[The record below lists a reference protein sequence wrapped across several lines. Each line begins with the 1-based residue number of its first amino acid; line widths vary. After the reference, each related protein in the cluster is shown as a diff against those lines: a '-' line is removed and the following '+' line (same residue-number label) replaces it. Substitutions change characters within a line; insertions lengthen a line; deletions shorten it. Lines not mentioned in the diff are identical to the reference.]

1 MASNFD
7 FMTKYW
13 PDIAQMGKM
22 AELYLYADA
31 NACIFKIGVLAERIA
46 QEICQFEK
54 IELPEQTTHADRIR
68 ALKYADILPKRIDDM
83 FYTLRKARNDAVHM
97 GLDSQER
104 AASLLQLAF
113 NLCCWMMEVYGDWEF
128 SMPEYVHPEDKS
140 QSSDFV
146 KILEEQ
152 EEKINA
158 LIAAVEAITTAAST
172 SSKEERAEK
181 ADKVA
186 KELPLTDEETDGVGD
201 ASIRMDVAVLPVI
214 NYAMQQNGAVAIQ
227 SITIENNTDSIIE
240 DVEIS
245 ITSTPGFA
253 IPFSRHVDHL
263 PANKTITIT
272 RPNLILN
279 ANYLAGMT
287 EKVSGVLHVSLK
299 SGENELFADNVET
312 TILAFD
318 EWHGLSIYPELL
330 ATFVTPNHPE
340 LAKIIARATEHLGQW
355 TGDTSMD
362 AYQSQDPNRVLN
374 QAAAIFTAI
383 KEQAISYVV
392 PPASFERV
400 GQRVRLC
407 DMVLQQKL
415 GTCLDLTLLYASC
428 LEAVGL
434 HPILIST
441 VGHIFT
447 GVWLEEKMFPES
459 VQDDYSL
466 ITKRL
471 ASGVNEIAVVE
482 TTCVTTGKDVSF
494 DTAKLAG
501 EQNLT
506 TQQVEYIID
515 VHRARMSGISPL
527 PQRVHS
533 QSGWEIIHDVSFK
546 EETMSAPTQLDETI
560 KIDPNAQDSNL
571 PKKVQ
576 WERKLLDLGM
586 RNTLINLRMTKT
598 QLPILT
604 SSLDALENALADGSD
619 FTILPKPSDWRLDEF
634 SFEALHE
641 KGATGI
647 VKAEFENKRLRSVLT
662 EGELSKAIKGL
673 YRTAKAALEENG
685 ANTLYLAL
693 GMLRWYESK
702 RSTKPRYAPVIL
714 VPIEMVRKS
723 AAQGYVI
730 RLRDDE
736 PQMNITLLEKLKQDF
751 GIIVKGV
758 DPLPADEHGIDIR
771 RVLTI
776 LRKAVMEQAHWD
788 VLETAS
794 IGIFSFSQFVM
805 WNDIRNR
812 TDDLM
817 RNKVVRSLIE
827 GRLTWDAQPL
837 EIGDHVNEDNVLL
850 PMPADASQLYAI
862 QAACREESFVLHGPP
877 GTGKSQ
883 TITSLIAN
891 ALAAGKSVLF
901 VAEKMAALEVVQK
914 RLESVGIGPFCLE
927 LHSNKSKKK
936 DVLEQ
941 LRKATE
947 VTKTQT
953 AEEYAAKAEQLAV
966 MRAELD
972 SYAQQLHKILNCGSN
987 LYSLINEYELY
998 KDAPDIEAFDRE
1010 FIRKLN
1016 RGSLEQ
1022 QQLVVERMVAAAREV
1037 KHPHNHPLQRV
1048 SCTQYTQSIRASLQ
1062 PTVKAYLKQ
1071 ISSMQKYVAQFVDV
1085 LGEKQ
1090 PENFDDL
1097 QRLSSIASNMAC
1109 WYDMPNAWSKVTLPQ
1124 QYFENVRKLAQH
1136 AINANGLE
1144 AQLLNTFDPS
1154 LLSLDG
1160 AAMFAEF
1167 VSVSAKWLLPKMLGL
1182 NKLAKTLSAYAK
1194 APVDKEKVREYI
1206 VALRDYQQEK
1216 KAVEDLLQSYG
1227 PDLGVLYSGK
1237 ETNWKEISQLATVA
1251 QNSAQTLYE
1260 IQGNYDLMH
1269 QYCGNPELRT
1279 VIIGLWSEFAAFAEA
1294 KNALDN
1300 LLGIVKSSHERWL
1313 DEQYVLGQNI
1323 LAHADELKEWIAY
1336 SGTATEA
1343 RNMGLSNL
1351 VDCYEGGAAHDEIYR
1366 SYKKAILQGL
1376 ISDAIDEGDSLN
1388 QFSCAVFNKKIEQYK
1403 RMDQEWTRL
1412 SQQEA
1417 YCRLA
1422 SKVPNFTREA
1432 AHSSELGILQRC
1444 IKSGGRGT
1452 SIRKLFDQIPN
1463 LLSRLCPCMLM
1474 SPISAA
1480 QYLDPKREPFD
1491 IVVFDEASQLPTCK
1505 AVGVLARG
1513 KDAII
1518 VGDPKQMPPT
1528 SFFATNTVDE
1538 DNLEAEDLESIL
1550 DDCLAL
1556 NMPQSH
1562 LLWHYRSRH
1571 ESLIAFSNSQF
1582 YENKLFTFPSVN
1594 DRESKVQIVY
1604 VDGVFDRGKTRTNKA
1619 EAEAVVAEIK
1629 RRFGDSQ
1636 LSKQSVGI
1644 VTFNISQQHLI
1655 DDLLTEACTQDPELE
1670 AWAFNGDEP
1679 LFIKN
1684 LENVQGD
1691 ERDVILFSIGF
1702 GPDENGKIY
1711 MNFGPLNREGGWRR
1725 LNVAV
1730 SRARCEMKVF
1740 STMRPDQLDLNR
1752 TKAEGVAALRS
1763 FLEYAEG
1770 RTVALDEAATQKQ
1783 LRNHAGIADAICN
1796 ALKAE
1801 GYETDLSVGRSEYRI
1816 DIGVVDPEHPDQYIL
1831 GIMLDGS
1838 SYGAAKTTRDR
1849 EIAQVNVLN
1858 GLGWNIHRV
1867 WCMDWW
1873 DNSAKELN
1881 RIMEQLHDVQNGK
1894 KDLTTESTDVIEEA
1908 NKLMHVAAVENAL
1921 QSVEQI
1927 RVAPMYV
1934 PTIVPVRFMSAD
1946 AFIEPWNERDIQSK
1960 ISLVVQTEAPLSLSM
1975 LTKRVVQS
1983 YGIARA
1989 GSRIQAHMNA
1999 ILRYMNLKSTRQ
2011 EDTVFYWMADQDP
2024 DAYIGFRAS
2033 GEGENHRDVRDVP
2046 VQEVANAVCAVLYEQ
2061 ISMGQEDLLRET
2073 AKKLGYTRLG
2083 GNVLSVLALG
2093 IQYAQ
2098 KCGRIEPGNNGALV
2112 LTKAGMTFAEATV
2125 QTFLVEEY
2133 PTEVNIATTGGAP
2146 TAKATTR
2153 KTLTWDEYYSKL
2165 YEWSES
2171 TMASRVSA
2179 LTSIGKHEE
2188 VFEVIGSLDNEAG
2201 ALKLVKKA
2209 LELGLR
2215 FSLKQIT
2222 EIECYLSAK
2231 GAVQLVESLEN
2242 VDELR
2247 DTNAV
2252 CDVIEDIEH
2261 EEAKKALVLK
2271 VVTSGVKF
2279 RLADAIRIVG
2289 FIDEESCEL
2298 MVRNLREED
2307 YQGGSSQLCEAA
2319 RELEYDSC
2327 CELFIQLAMQKGIR
2341 FDPADI
2347 VDMDGYIDGDLLGEM
2362 VQTSTGPFTKS
2373 QLEEIQY
2380 SLSKDV
2386 RQKAARRSQVTLD

>member
-1 MASNFD
+1 MASNFE
-7 FMTKYW
+7 FLAKYW
-13 PDIAQMGKM
+13 PDMAQIGKM

-31 NACIFKIGVLAERIA
+31 NACIYKIGVLAERVA
-46 QEICQFEK
+46 QEICAFEK
-54 IELPEQTTHADRIR
+54 IDLPEQTTHADRIR
-68 ALKYADILPKRIDDM
+68 AMKYADLLPKRVDDM

-104 AASLLQLAF
+104 AGALLHLAF
-113 NLCCWMMEVYGDWEF
+113 NLCCWLMEVYGDWDF
-128 SMPEYVHPEDKS
+128 NAPEYKVPEDAT
-140 QSSDFV
+140 QNADFV
-146 KILEEQ
+146 QVLQAQ
-152 EEKINA
+152 EDKINA
-158 LIAAVEAITTAAST
+158 LMAAVEEIRTAASDT
-172 SSKEERAEK
+172 PKNDRAEK
-181 ADKVA
+181 ANQAA
-186 KELPLTDEETDGVGD
+186 KELPLTAEETDCIGD
-201 ASIRMDVAVLPVI
+201 EPIRMDVAVLPVI

-227 SITIENNTDSIIE
+227 SITIENTTDAIIE
-240 DVEIS
+240 DVDIEI
-245 ITSTPGFA
+245 TATPAFA
-253 IPFSRHVDHL
+253 LPFTRHIDHL
-263 PANKTITIT
+263 PANKTITIS
-272 RPNLILN
+272 RPKLILN
-279 ANYLAGMT
+279 GEYLAGMT
-287 EKVSGVLHVSLK
+287 EKITGVLHIELKTADKVLVS
-299 SGENELFADNVET
+299 DNAET
-312 TILAFD
+312 TVFAFD
-318 EWHGLSIYPELL
+318 EWHGVGLYPELL

-340 LAKIIARATEHLGQW
+340 LARIIARATEFLGQW

-362 AYQSQDPNRVLN
+362 GYQSQDPNRVLS

-383 KEQAISYVV
+383 KEQAIAYVV

-434 HPILIST
+434 HPLLITT

-447 GVWLEEKMFPES
+447 GVWLEEKMFPEC
-459 VQDDYSL
+459 VQDDFSL

-482 TTCVTTGKDVSF
+482 TTAVTTGKDLSF
-494 DTAKLAG
+494 DNARAIG

-515 VHRARMSGISPL
+515 VHRARMSRISPL
-527 PQRVHS
+527 PQRIHTAG
-533 QSGWEIIHDVSFK
+533 GWEVKHDTSFK
-546 EETMSAPTQLDETI
+546 EENMSAPTKLDETI
-560 KIDPNAQDSNL
+560 VIDPNVQDNNL

-604 SSLDALENALADGSD
+604 NSLDELENALADGSD
-619 FTILPKPSDWRLDEF
+619 FTILPKPADWRLEEF
-634 SFEALHE
+634 SFEALNE
-641 KGATGI
+641 MGAAGI
-647 VKAEFENKRLRSVLT
+647 IKAEFENKRLRSVFT

-693 GMLRWYESK
+693 GMLRWFESE
-702 RSTKPRYAPVIL
+702 RSTKARYAPIIL

-723 AAQGYVI
+723 AAQGYAI

-751 GIIVKGV
+751 GIVVKGV
-758 DPLPADEHGIDIR
+758 DPLPSDEHGIDIR

-776 LRKAVMEQAHWD
+776 MRKAVMEQSHWD

-827 GRLTWDAQPL
+827 GKLAWDAQPL
-837 EIGDHVNEDNVLL
+837 EIGERVNENNVLL

-862 QAACREESFVLHGPP
+862 QAACSGESFVLHGPP

-891 ALAAGKSVLF
+891 ALAKGKSVLF

-914 RLESVGIGPFCLE
+914 RLDSIGIGPFCLE

-947 VTKTQT
+947 VTKTRT
-953 AEEYAAKAEQLAV
+953 AEEYAIKAEQLAA
-966 MRAELD
+966 MRSELD
-972 SYAQQLHKILNCGSN
+972 SYAEQLHRMLGCGSD
-987 LYSLINEYELY
+987 LYSLINEYEQY
-998 KDAPDIEAFDRE
+998 KDAPNIAAFDRK
-1010 FIRKLN
+1010 FIK
-1016 RGSLEQ
+1016 SLSKPVLDQ
-1022 QQLVVERMVAAAREV
+1022 QQMIVERMIAAAKEV
-1037 KHPHNHPLQRV
+1037 GHPRNHPLQPIA
-1048 SCTQYTQSIRASLQ
+1048 CTQYTQNIRSSLQ
-1062 PTVKAYLKQ
+1062 TVVDAYIAQLEA
-1071 ISSMQKYVAQFVDV
+1071 IQKCVKQFVDI
-1085 LGEKQ
+1085 LGEKE
-1090 PENFDDL
+1090 PESYADL
-1097 QRLSSIASNMAC
+1097 QRLSEIASHMAC
-1109 WYDMPNAWSKVTLPQ
+1109 WYDMPAAWAKTTVPNL
-1124 QYFENVRKLAQH
+1124 YFEEITQLAQH
-1136 AINANGLE
+1136 SVRANYLE
-1144 AQLLNTFDPS
+1144 GQLLESFDPS
-1154 LLSLDG
+1154 FLSQDG
-1160 AAMFAEF
+1160 ATLFAEF
-1167 VSVSAKWLLPKMLGL
+1167 AQVSAKWFLPKMLGT

-1194 APVDKEKVREYI
+1194 SPIDKDSVRTHI
-1206 VALRDYQQEK
+1206 VALRDYQQESK
-1216 KAVEDLLQSYG
+1216 TAVELLKKYG
-1227 PDLGVLYSGK
+1227 QDLGAFYNGK
-1237 ETNWKEISQLATVA
+1237 ATDWGKLAQLSTAA
-1251 QNSAQTLYE
+1251 QTSAQALYNLY
-1260 IQGNYDLMH
+1260 GGYDIMNT
-1269 QYCGNPELRT
+1269 YCGKPELRE
-1279 VIIGLWSEFAAFAEA
+1279 VVYGLWGGFAPFTEA
-1294 KNALDN
+1294 KTTFDS
-1300 LLGIVKSSHERWL
+1300 LLSIIQQAEENWL
-1313 DEQYVLGQNI
+1313 DGQIALCQTI

-1336 SGTATEA
+1336 VGTAEEA
-1343 RNMGLSNL
+1343 KAIGLGNVVSSYKN
-1351 VDCYEGGAAHDEIYR
+1351 GADHNTVFQ
-1366 SYKKAILQGL
+1366 SYKKALLQGL
-1376 ISDAIDEGDSLN
+1376 IYDAIDESGALG
-1388 QFSCAVFNKKIEQYK
+1388 QFSGAVFNKKIEQYK

-1463 LLSRLCPCMLM
+1463 LLPRLCPCMLM

-1528 SFFATNTVDE
+1528 SFFATNTADE

-1594 DRESKVQIVY
+1594 DRESKVRLVH

-1619 EAEAVVAEIK
+1619 EAQAVVEEIK
-1629 RRFGDSQ
+1629 RRYKNPE
-1636 LSKQSVGI
+1636 LSKQSLGV
-1644 VTFNISQQHLI
+1644 VTFNIAQQHLI
-1655 DDLLTEACTQDPELE
+1655 DDLLTEACAQDPDLE
-1670 AWAFNGDEP
+1670 KWAYNEDEP

-1702 GPDENGKIY
+1702 GPDESGKIY

-1730 SRARCEMKVF
+1730 SRARYEMMVF
-1740 STMRPDQLDLNR
+1740 STMRSEQLDLNR

-1770 RTVALDEAATQKQ
+1770 RALALEETSVQIRQSSCD
-1783 LRNHAGIADAICN
+1783 GIAASICKVLQEN
-1796 ALKAE
+1796 

-1816 DIGVVDPEHPDQYIL
+1816 DIGIVNPKNPDQYLL

-1838 SYGAAKTTRDR
+1838 TYGAAKTTRDR
-1849 EIAQVNVLN
+1849 EIAQIGVLS
-1858 GLGWNIHRV
+1858 GLGWQILRI

-1873 DNSAKELN
+1873 DNREKELKRILDKLQDIQNGVKESKPEVSLPTEEPAKLHGNVSAKTFV
-1881 RIMEQLHDVQNGK
+1881 DVQPAVVK
-1894 KDLTTESTDVIEEA
+1894 AAPTY
-1908 NKLMHVAAVENAL
+1908 VAATL
-1921 QSVEQI
+1921 
-1927 RVAPMYV
+1927 
-1934 PTIVPVRFMSAD
+1934 PVKFITAD
-1946 AFIEPWNERDIQSK
+1946 EFVDPWREHNIQSS
-1960 ISLVVQTEAPLSLSM
+1960 IEMTIAYEAPISLSM

-1989 GSRIQAHMNA
+1989 GSRIQGHLNT
-1999 ILRYMNLKSTRQ
+1999 ILRKMKLQTTTQ
-2011 EDTVFYWMADQDP
+2011 DGIVFYWKKDQNP
-2024 DAYIGFRAS
+2024 DAYVGFRVS
-2033 GEGENHRDVRDVP
+2033 GDGENRRDVRDVP
-2046 VQEVANAVCAVLYEQ
+2046 VQEIANAIYTVLHEQ

-2073 AKKLGYTRLG
+2073 ANKLGYTRLG
-2083 GNVLSVLALG
+2083 NNVLSALALG

-2098 KCGRIEPGNNGALV
+2098 AQGGITTGTNGTYV
-2112 LTKAGMTFAEATV
+2112 LSNGGTARAEATL
-2125 QTFLVEEY
+2125 QSF
-2133 PTEVNIATTGGAP
+2133 
-2146 TAKATTR
+2146 
-2153 KTLTWDEYYSKL
+2153 
-2165 YEWSES
+2165 
-2171 TMASRVSA
+2171 
-2179 LTSIGKHEE
+2179 
-2188 VFEVIGSLDNEAG
+2188 
-2201 ALKLVKKA
+2201 
-2209 LELGLR
+2209 
-2215 FSLKQIT
+2215 
-2222 EIECYLSAK
+2222 
-2231 GAVQLVESLEN
+2231 
-2242 VDELR
+2242 
-2247 DTNAV
+2247 
-2252 CDVIEDIEH
+2252 
-2261 EEAKKALVLK
+2261 
-2271 VVTSGVKF
+2271 
-2279 RLADAIRIVG
+2279 
-2289 FIDEESCEL
+2289 
-2298 MVRNLREED
+2298 
-2307 YQGGSSQLCEAA
+2307 
-2319 RELEYDSC
+2319 
-2327 CELFIQLAMQKGIR
+2327 
-2341 FDPADI
+2341 
-2347 VDMDGYIDGDLLGEM
+2347 
-2362 VQTSTGPFTKS
+2362 
-2373 QLEEIQY
+2373 
-2380 SLSKDV
+2380 
-2386 RQKAARRSQVTLD
+2386 